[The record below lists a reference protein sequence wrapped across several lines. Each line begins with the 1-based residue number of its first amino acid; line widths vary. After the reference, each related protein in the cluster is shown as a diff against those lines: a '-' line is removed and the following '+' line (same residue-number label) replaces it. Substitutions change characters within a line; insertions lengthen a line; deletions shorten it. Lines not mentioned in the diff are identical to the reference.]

1 MDVTPAAVFLKL
13 RKEEIIR
20 TLLATKESRMINHAV
35 GYLKLAC
42 AQREDHSIM
51 GIIDVL
57 QELEQSPKW
66 PFDTTCAQSDA
77 LLLVKDVNRLQVRHL
92 DGNRLQIRLREFSSH
107 PLHHL
112 RQAIRYNPDVN
123 STALIL
129 QGIFNLDRL
138 ELLPSLATSANRA
151 LDLDLEKQ
159 LEKQHRVR
167 PLKPGDHVALY
178 PPEST
183 VTPRTYP
190 EDRVSL
196 PKIWRAAWI
205 YRNSGSVKTAPRTP
219 QKNQPTGSTLSAST
233 SLAAKATSARRS
245 TSAILNHRST
255 TLGPNPALAD
265 LFSKYRTQL
274 LAQSLQGFVKRQTCF
289 PDCYR
294 KCRQAHLF
302 ADWTCRL
309 H

>member
-1 MDVTPAAVFLKL
+1 
-13 RKEEIIR
+13 
-20 TLLATKESRMINHAV
+20 MINHAV

-42 AQREDHSIM
+42 AQRDNHSIL

-57 QELEQSPKW
+57 QELQQSPKW
-66 PFDTTCAQSDA
+66 PFDTTVAQSDV
-77 LLLVKDVNRLQVRHL
+77 LLLVK
-92 DGNRLQIRLREFSSH
+92 DGNRLQIRHLEFGAH
-107 PLHHL
+107 LLHQL
-112 RQAIRYNPDVN
+112 RQTIRYKPDVN
-123 STALIL
+123 STTLIS

-138 ELLPSLATSANRA
+138 ELLTSLATIANRA
-151 LDLDLEKQ
+151 LDLDLENQ

-183 VTPRTYP
+183 VAPGIHP

-294 KCRQAHLF
+294 LCRAAHLF

>member
-1 MDVTPAAVFLKL
+1 MDVTRAAVFLKL

-42 AQREDHSIM
+42 AQRENHSIL

-77 LLLVKDVNRLQVRHL
+77 LLLVKDVNRQQVRHL
-92 DGNRLQIRLREFSSH
+92 DGNRLQIRLQEFASH

-112 RQAIRYNPDVN
+112 RQTIRYKPDVN
-123 STALIL
+123 STTLIS

-138 ELLPSLATSANRA
+138 ELLPSLATIANRA

-167 PLKPGDHVALY
+167 PLKSGDHVALY

-183 VTPRTYP
+183 VAPGIYP

-205 YRNSGSVKTAPRTP
+205 YRNSGSVKTTPRTH
-219 QKNQPTGSTLSAST
+219 QKNQPTGST
-233 SLAAKATSARRS
+233 
-245 TSAILNHRST
+245 
-255 TLGPNPALAD
+255 P
-265 LFSKYRTQL
+265 
-274 LAQSLQGFVKRQTCF
+274 
-289 PDCYR
+289 
-294 KCRQAHLF
+294 
-302 ADWTCRL
+302 
-309 H
+309 